1 MVEKVWEK
9 MAQQEAMGLTEFF
22 ENFSTEE
29 ACREYLYL
37 KRWTDGFVCPKCGV
51 KDEPFQITSR
61 HKYQCKH
68 CNHQTSV
75 TAGTVMDKSRTPLTK
90 WFLAIYLMSA
100 DKRGCSALRLKK
112 ELKIAYDTAW
122 TMSHKIRK
130 AMKKRDEGYQLSGYV
145 EMDEG
150 FFGSPSEGE
159 GKRGRGT
166 DKAPVVIGLSLDEAG
181 HPEFVKAK
189 VLETVDGESIVD
201 FAHAAVEEGSSI
213 ASDGLSIYRKLA
225 EKGYIHLPENF
236 NPIETPE
243 HLKWLHIVISNLKS
257 FLNGTYHGVAKIHLQ
272 TFLDEFC
279 YRFNRRFW
287 PSQLFART
295 LLACSSAPPFT
306 RYDLIG

>member
-1 MVEKVWEK
+1 
-9 MAQQEAMGLTEFF
+9 
-22 ENFSTEE
+22 
-29 ACREYLYL
+29 
-37 KRWTDGFVCPKCGV
+37 
-51 KDEPFQITSR
+51 
-61 HKYQCKH
+61 
-68 CNHQTSV
+68 
-75 TAGTVMDKSRTPLTK
+75 
-90 WFLAIYLMSA
+90 
-100 DKRGCSALRLKK
+100 
-112 ELKIAYDTAW
+112 
-122 TMSHKIRK
+122 
-130 AMKKRDEGYQLSGYV
+130 MKKRDEGYQLSGYV

-189 VLETVDGESIVD
+189 VLGTVDSESIVD
-201 FAHAAVEEGSSI
+201 FAHTAVEEGSSI
-213 ASDGLSIYRKLA
+213 ASDGLFIYKKLA

-236 NPIETPE
+236 NAIENPD

-257 FLNGTYHGVAKIHLQ
+257 FINGTYHGVAKIHLQ

-295 LLACSSAPPFT
+295 LFACFSAPPFT
-306 RYDLIG
+306 RYDLIR